1 MAEKIVKGI
10 DIVEKGALS
19 EHIEQAKQLL
29 VVYKQLDDEVKSTAT
44 SLSKMS
50 KGFKATKTGD
60 IGTAKATSDNMNKA
74 MIEQERL
81 EQARIRTKKAL
92 LQLEKAQEQ
101 QANKTAKAIKD
112 EGNAYKQQSKTLT
125 DLINRYQNL
134 AARGRENSKVAKGM
148 LAEINKLDAG
158 LKKIDAT
165 VGRHQRNVGNYTSAL
180 DKLKGAGLK
189 VSNMLGQ
196 LGLAMGVG
204 VIVKGAT
211 DTIMEFDSAI
221 ADLSAITGASGKDL
235 DFFKENAI
243 RMGVDVKGGAA
254 AVVEAYKL
262 IASAKPELLENAAAL
277 NSVTEATILLSRAS
291 GMELPDAATA
301 LTDAM
306 NQFGV
311 GAEQA
316 GKFVD
321 VLAAGAKFGSAEI
334 PQITE
339 ALLKFGAVA
348 KTTNVNIQESTGLIE
363 ALAEK
368 GLKGAEAGTALR
380 NVMLKLSAPDALPK
394 EAQDRLAALGVNF
407 DDLKDKS
414 KPFAERLE
422 ALKPLLTDNGALIKV
437 FGTENAVAATTLL
450 SSTDRIKELTASV
463 NENGVALD
471 QANVRSSTISSA
483 FNRLKETINGVI
495 LSFVNGKGAA
505 SGFVSIL
512 DFMTRNIKTIL
523 TVVYQLGKAFV
534 IYKTTM
540 LAINSISK
548 ASILIEKLRTDGLKS
563 MFIQQTAVNGATDE
577 GGKSVKLFGKA
588 INAVPIAML
597 ITGLITLA
605 SEMGFF
611 KSETELAAEQL
622 DRLNDSIRKNKDM
635 VKTESARQ
643 TQKQDIEGLKFI
655 NEQMKKNNSELSIE
669 TGLVEMLKQQN
680 IEHINILSS
689 KYKVALANFNKIQK
703 ELMNMEE
710 GQATGLVDYET
721 SGVLDEVRVEL
732 EGAGAELE
740 QILSEVKLSKQSGLD
755 RGELIK
761 RAKELIQTYKD
772 QNGITGVLLETEEDL
787 NNSYKNTATELSEMA
802 KLEAELAKLQL
813 ERSNLII
820 KQNGKESDRTLEL
833 KAQIDELKL
842 QIELY
847 KEIIEGAKKVDNSK
861 EAKRIADQ
869 LGAERELDETIDRRY
884 MSDEEADLYDR
895 QKQFEKELEIAGNN
909 LELQKKL
916 REEYEKDVLA
926 IKEKYAEEGDKSQE
940 EEDLK
945 IREQQIADQIQL
957 AQDLTDIA
965 TFLTDK
971 RIEAIDREI
980 EAEKRKY
987 DESKQNIDAIIAMRE
1002 MDSNSMA
1009 QSIAF
1014 EKAEQAKALA
1024 AQEKLQRK
1032 KQRLELLNTSIGMLN
1047 AQIAAGNGDPLA
1059 KTMVDI
1065 TTLIGFIKSIPMF
1078 WEGTETTVGDSVGSK
1093 FSNGRDGILA
1103 RVDKSEMILNK
1114 SKVDKL
1120 AAMGIHST
1128 DEVVKRLM
1136 LGNGINNVPTSMV
1149 AMNDNSDVVNELAE
1163 HRALLKQLVNKPV
1176 TNTTLEQVGKVVK
1189 MIETVNKPHRN
1200 IVTVKQKRIS

>member
-29 VVYKQLDDEVKSTAT
+29 VVYKQLDDEVKSTAE

-134 AARGRENSKVAKGM
+134 AARGRENGKVAKGM

-211 DTIMEFDSAI
+211 DTIIEFDSAI

-306 NQFGV
+306 NQFGA

-407 DDLKDKS
+407 DALKDKS

-523 TVVYQLGKAFV
+523 TVVYQLGKAFL

-563 MFIQQTAVNGATDE
+563 MFIQQTAVNGATE
-577 GGKSVKLFGKA
+577 KGTGAVKLFGKTM
-588 INAVPIAML
+588 NAVPIAL
-597 ITGLITLA
+597 LVTGLTILV
-605 SEMGFF
+605 
-611 KSETELAAEQL
+611 TEL
-622 DRLNDSIRKNKDM
+622 LNM
-635 VKTESARQ
+635 ESASAAAAR
-643 TQKQDIEGLKFI
+643 
-655 NEQMKKNNSELSIE
+655 
-669 TGLVEMLKQQN
+669 
-680 IEHINILSS
+680 
-689 KYKVALANFNKIQK
+689 A
-703 ELMNMEE
+703 
-710 GQATGLVDYET
+710 
-721 SGVLDEVRVEL
+721 LDEVTESTKLLNEEILAAIENTKTQYQDNITQRIETLKNAGKTEKEIQEDITSNYIVEL
-732 EGAGAELE
+732 EKRKKSLE
-740 QILSEVKLSKQSGLD
+740 EILAPETGVSMMTMDVLAQNFQQGQQIPLD
-755 RGELIK
+755 NPMGINPNQKTKYQAVVDEARNERIAAFK
-761 RAKELIQTYKD
+761 KELDEINLLLQSEQAREESSKKMIDNYKEV
-772 QNGITGVLLETEEDL
+772 NVIEGKI
-787 NNSYKNTATELSEMA
+787 NSNREKSKVELSEMA
-802 KLEAELAKLQL
+802 KLEKELQEMQL
-813 ERSNLII
+813 KRSNLII
-820 KQNGKESDRTLEL
+820 RQKGEESDVTLEL
-833 KAQIDELKL
+833 KKQEQFLKNKIQYYKDLLDNKEEHEEDVRQLINPDDYGWRGETDLIDL
-842 QIELY
+842 
-847 KEIIEGAKKVDNSK
+847 
-861 EAKRIADQ
+861 
-869 LGAERELDETIDRRY
+869 
-884 MSDEEADLYDR
+884 
-895 QKQFEKELEIAGNN
+895 
-909 LELQKKL
+909 
-916 REEYEKDVLA
+916 
-926 IKEKYAEEGDKSQE
+926 QE
-940 EEDLK
+940 EMNAEYDA
-945 IREQQIADQIQL
+945 IARENEGLADIEEQRIADQIQL

-1078 WEGTETTVGDSVGSK
+1078 WEGTDTTVGDSVGSK

>member
-29 VVYKQLDDEVKSTAT
+29 VVYKQLDDEVKSTAA

-74 MIEQERL
+74 MLEQERL

-92 LQLEKAQEQ
+92 LQLEKAQQ
-101 QANKTAKAIKD
+101 TQANRTAKAIKD

-134 AARGRENSKVAKGM
+134 AARGRENGKVAKGM

-211 DTIMEFDSAI
+211 DTIIEFDSAI

-334 PQITE
+334 PQITD

-394 EAQDRLAALGVNF
+394 EAKDRLAELGVNF

-463 NENGVALD
+463 NENGVALE

-534 IYKTTM
+534 IYKATV
-540 LAINSISK
+540 LAVNTANKVAIALNTVK
-548 ASILIEKLRTDGLKS
+548 VNGLKS
-563 MFIQQTAVNGATDE
+563 LFIAQKSATAATIAGE
-577 GGKSVKLFGKA
+577 TAQKGLN
-588 INAVPIAML
+588 NAMRANPI
-597 ITGLITLA
+597 GLVIAGLATLA
-605 SEMGFF
+605 TYMFDFTNEVD
-611 KSETELAAEQL
+611 KNTEALDKNNEQL
-622 DRLNDSIRKNKDM
+622 AQGVELMNQRAGRVNDINTQMKILNDLSK
-635 VKTESARQ
+635 EQ
-643 TQKQDIEGLKFI
+643 IEGLKTQIEAEIEVTI
-655 NEQMKKNNSELSIE
+655 NADKSI
-669 TGLVEMLKQQN
+669 
-680 IEHINILSS
+680 
-689 KYKVALANFNKIQK
+689 KVAKYNIDSFEKSLQKSSLYLDWLNKIKILEEQIKNAKGSSVAILK
-703 ELMNMEE
+703 E
-710 GQATGLVDYET
+710 QLVIEKE
-721 SGVLDEVRVEL
+721 S
-732 EGAGAELE
+732 LE
-740 QILSEVKLSKQSGLD
+740 QFASAKRKLHSE
-755 RGELIK
+755 ELIK
-761 RAKELIQTYKD
+761 QGFDINATENTTLSILQD
-772 QNGITGVLLETEEDL
+772 QLNTVDKVLKTLKTNEPLDP
-787 NNSYKNTATELSEMA
+787 KPFDDVKTELSEMA
-802 KLEAELAKLQL
+802 KLEKELQEMQL
-813 ERSNLII
+813 KRSNLII
-820 KQNGKESDRTLEL
+820 RQKGEESDVTLEL
-833 KAQIDELKL
+833 KKQEQFLKNKIQYYKDLLDNKEEHEEDIRQLVDVPEPAGVGFEFAEVDDGMDEYW
-842 QIELY
+842 QGIE
-847 KEIIEGAKKVDNSK
+847 D
-861 EAKRIADQ
+861 D
-869 LGAERELDETIDRRY
+869 
-884 MSDEEADLYDR
+884 
-895 QKQFEKELEIAGNN
+895 KQ
-909 LELQKKL
+909 
-916 REEYEKDVLA
+916 
-926 IKEKYAEEGDKSQE
+926 AEEQ
-940 EEDLK
+940 
-945 IREQQIADQIQL
+945 RVADQIQL

-1149 AMNDNSDVVNELAE
+1149 AMNDNSDMVAKLDE
-1163 HRALLKQLVNKPV
+1163 HSQLLKQLVNKPV

>member
-1 MAEKIVKGI
+1 MAEKIVKGV

-29 VVYKQLDDEVKSTAT
+29 IVYKQLDDEVKSTAS
-44 SLSKMS
+44 SLAKMS

-60 IGTAKATSDNMNKA
+60 VGTAKATSDNMNKA
-74 MIEQERL
+74 MLEQERIA
-81 EQARIRTKKAL
+81 QAQIRTKKAL

-101 QANKTAKAIKD
+101 QANKTAKAVAN
-112 EGNAYKQQSKTLT
+112 ENNAYTKQSKELNTLR
-125 DLINRYQNL
+125 NQYKNL
-134 AARGRENSKVAKGM
+134 AAQNQSNTKEAKAL
-148 LAEINKLDAG
+148 LAEITKLDAK
-158 LKKIDAT
+158 LKGIDKT
-165 VGRHQRNVGNYTSAL
+165 VGQSQRNVGNYTSAL
-180 DKLKGAGLK
+180 DRLKGVGIG
-189 VSNMLGQ
+189 VTNVLGQ
-196 LGLAMGVG
+196 LGLAMGIG
-204 VIVKGAT
+204 MIVKGAT
-211 DTIMEFDSAI
+211 DTIVEFDSAI

-277 NSVTEATILLSRAS
+277 NSVTEAAILLSRAS

-422 ALKPLLTDNGALIKV
+422 ALKPLLSDNGALIKV

-463 NENGVALD
+463 NENGVALE
-471 QANVRSSTISSA
+471 QANVRSSTISEA
-483 FNRLKETINGVI
+483 FNRLKETINGLI

-505 SGFVSIL
+505 GGFVSIL
-512 DFMTRNIKTIL
+512 DFLTRNIKTIL

-540 LAINSISK
+540 LAINVATK
-548 ASILIEKLRTDGLKS
+548 AQTILNQGL
-563 MFIQQTAVNGATDE
+563 GATLKNLFVAQNSVTGAVDK
-577 GGKSVKLFGKA
+577 GSKSVKLFGMSL
-588 INAVPIAML
+588 NAVPFAAI
-597 ITGLITLA
+597 ITGIIALVSSLETYDEKLQKTIELHDEFIAKGQEAAKGFLEASSVENYISKGVQSYNEAVEAGMNRGTAFTSVSKLI
-605 SEMGFF
+605 MGDIEFER
-611 KSETELAAEQL
+611 KKIEKEL
-622 DRLNDSIRKNKDM
+622 DSVILFLQKNKGKLSQD
-635 VKTESARQ
+635 VLFEKTAYAESLKIELQ
-643 TQKQDIEGLKFI
+643 TFDD
-655 NEQMKKNNSELSIE
+655 
-669 TGLVEMLKQQN
+669 
-680 IEHINILSS
+680 
-689 KYKVALANFNKIQK
+689 FNKKLWDAIQEDK
-703 ELMNMEE
+703 KKSKSYSVV
-710 GQATGLVDYET
+710 QKDAIQDVSDTVDKTNKVYE
-721 SGVLDEVRVEL
+721 
-732 EGAGAELE
+732 
-740 QILSEVKLSKQSGLD
+740 
-755 RGELIK
+755 K
-761 RAKELIQTYKD
+761 RKD
-772 QNGITGVLLETEEDL
+772 LLT
-787 NNSYKNTATELSEMA
+787 
-802 KLEAELAKLQL
+802 
-813 ERSNLII
+813 
-820 KQNGKESDRTLEL
+820 
-833 KAQIDELKL
+833 
-842 QIELY
+842 
-847 KEIIEGAKKVDNSK
+847 EIIEKEEDVRQLIDVPEPAGVGFEFAEVDDGMDDYFEEQQRLRD
-861 EAKRIADQ
+861 EAAAAEEKRK
-869 LGAERELDETIDRRY
+869 
-884 MSDEEADLYDR
+884 ADL
-895 QKQFEKELEIAGNN
+895 
-909 LELQKKL
+909 
-916 REEYEKDVLA
+916 
-926 IKEKYAEEGDKSQE
+926 
-940 EEDLK
+940 
-945 IREQQIADQIQL
+945 IQL
-957 AQDLTDIA
+957 AQDLTEIS
-965 TFLTDK
+965 TFLTDR

-987 DESKQNIDAIIAMRE
+987 EESKQNIDAIIAMRE

-1047 AQIAAGNGDPLA
+1047 AQIAAGNGNPLG
-1059 KTMVDI
+1059 KTMADV

-1078 WEGTETTVGDSVGSK
+1078 WEGTETTVGDSVGTK

-1128 DEVVKRLM
+1128 DDVVKRLM
-1136 LGNGINNVPTSMV
+1136 LGNGISNVPTSMV
-1149 AMNDNSDVVNELAE
+1149 AMNDNSDMVAKLDE
-1163 HRALLKQLVNKPV
+1163 HSHLLKQLVNKPV

>member
-29 VVYKQLDDEVKSTAT
+29 VVYKQLDDEVKSTAA

-134 AARGRENSKVAKGM
+134 AARGRENGKVAKGM

-306 NQFGV
+306 NQFGA
-311 GAEQA
+311 GADQA

-540 LAINSISK
+540 IAINSISK

-611 KSETELAAEQL
+611 KSQTELAAEQL

-643 TQKQDIEGLKFI
+643 TQKQDVEGLKFI

-710 GQATGLVDYET
+710 TQAGGMVDYET
-721 SGVLDEVRVEL
+721 SGVLDKVRVEL

-820 KQNGKESDRTLEL
+820 KQGGKESDRTLEL
-833 KAQIDELKL
+833 KIQERSLIK
-842 QIELY
+842 QIEKY
-847 KEIIEGAKKVDNSK
+847 KEIIEQANKLQRVAPASAILNTGGTMTTQTQADK
-861 EAKRIADQ
+861 IAEQ
-869 LGAERELDETIDRRY
+869 AQREYEYFLD
-884 MSDEEADLYDR
+884 
-895 QKQFEKELEIAGNN
+895 QKQKT
-909 LELQKKL
+909 
-916 REEYEKDVLA
+916 EE
-926 IKEKYAEEGDKSQE
+926 Q
-940 EEDLK
+940 
-945 IREQQIADQIQL
+945 RIADQIQL

-1078 WEGTETTVGDSVGSK
+1078 WEGTDTTVGDSVGSK

-1149 AMNDNSDVVNELAE
+1149 AMNDNSDMVAKLDE
-1163 HRALLKQLVNKPV
+1163 HSQLLKALVNKPV